1 MTTPAGSTYYKEK
14 TGSEIVKGFGKVAAA
29 NYRTDDRTI
38 YNEIYV
44 QVPSSFGGMTA
55 YFKKVEDDNWK
66 SGSTFAEETGDSSP
80 YYDES
85 GLEAYTVGDGDCMSM
100 ELDIN
105 GLRDIYGTYTS
116 AGDAHS
122 LSMDDLAIGVD
133 KLGIKPA
140 AEYTFNTVLVYYSI
154 YDSASNNILATNL
167 FGILFLDAP
176 NGTSGSFT
184 IPSLTKKKS
193 NAAGF
198 GNGYSFR
205 LNLKTSSITDDTTAE
220 ISDWSTGE
228 SEITTDFANVTANL
242 NKALDLMRSNIK
254 FNRSLNDKYDAL
266 TVKVDTVLSAISD
279 GSAVKYAEESHA
291 SPLTTHGAGTAKQ
304 YGHVRCIGDYITPA
318 EDDSAALSQDSACR
332 MYIDLLNL
340 CGQTA
345 VKHVDL
351 SDATYFPD
359 EVKSFSVTDGK
370 MYVFDNMDGA
380 VVRISMPANGS
391 TEYRGQFRLKE
402 SATVKFLYGG
412 DELTMS
418 GQPAEF
424 TAGTYRYS
432 VVDGFGVMW
441 SRTD

>member
-1 MTTPAGSTYYKEK
+1 M
-14 TGSEIVKGFGKVAAA
+14 
-29 NYRTDDRTI
+29 
-38 YNEIYV
+38 
-44 QVPSSFGGMTA
+44 
-55 YFKKVEDDNWK
+55 
-66 SGSTFAEETGDSSP
+66 
-80 YYDES
+80 
-85 GLEAYTVGDGDCMSM
+85 GDGDCMSM

-291 SPLTTHGAGTAKQ
+291 SPLTTHGAGTVKQ
-304 YGHVRCIGDYITPA
+304 YGHVRCVGDYITPA